1 MSAKKRTRRSLYEG
15 QVADLRK
22 LRDLANE
29 AFVAMVD
36 AYDLANY
43 NEWNYLTGYIEPLK
57 DALETLEL
65 LTINLI
71 ETEKSE

>member
-1 MSAKKRTRRSLYEG
+1 MTAKKKKRSPYAG
-15 QVADLRK
+15 QIAELEK

-36 AYDLANY
+36 AYDLAQY
-43 NEWNYLTGYIEPLK
+43 NEWEYLTGYIEPLK
-57 DALETLEL
+57 DALETLEQ

-71 ETEKSE
+71 VTEQSE